1 MLLEMSRWL
10 QRAPPV
16 TNVLRHIERVRSTT
30 LIAAAWPKLDGTMP
44 QRMSMMALGPLGTH
58 THADAHRRTQ
68 THTDAHRR
76 TQTHTDARTYQLGR
90 TNAWAA

>member
-1 MLLEMSRWL
+1 MPEMLLEMSRWL

-58 THADAHRRTQ
+58 RRTHRRTQ
-68 THTDAHRR
+68 SHTDAHRR
-76 TQTHTDARTYQLGR
+76 TQTHTPHTYQLGR
-90 TNAWAA
+90 TNAWA